1 MNEKITLPLL
11 IQLLSRQ
18 TGDTRKQTEDF
29 IKEFFGLIASSL
41 ADGDVV
47 KIKSLGVFKTISV
60 GSRKSVNVATGEDN
74 EIPSHRKVVFV
85 PTKEV
90 AALVNEPFE
99 MFETVELDNNI
110 EFEEEEEEIT
120 TQVPEEDTKEID
132 EVNSTDET
140 LASDENAGDQT
151 DDQTDDQISGE
162 VSDQTT
168 EDTAKEMTVE
178 NEIVSCTEEEE
189 DTDVVYVIDSESG
202 ADIDQV
208 ADEQQKRRFVE
219 PADDRDDDEE
229 TAEPD
234 EHGRRRKK
242 FYRGFLV
249 GFLSGVVFCGL
260 VLIAMYY
267 SGMSARLTGNANLP
281 SVKDT
286 VGSIEPVV
294 PETALATQEVK
305 VNDSLEESS
314 VAAKADLSANGNV
327 HDAAS
332 DNDAAPT
339 APSDKKVTDVISKT
353 RYLTTMAKD
362 HYGNFN
368 LWPYIYIENK
378 AFLGHPDRIK
388 PGTVVVIPDLRKYGV
403 NPDNPADIAKAKKKG
418 IEIYSRY
425 K

>member
-120 TQVPEEDTKEID
+120 TQVPEDDTKEID

-219 PADDRDDDEE
+219 SADDRDEDEE

-267 SGMSARLTGNANLP
+267 SGMSARLTCNANLP
-281 SVKDT
+281 SVNDT